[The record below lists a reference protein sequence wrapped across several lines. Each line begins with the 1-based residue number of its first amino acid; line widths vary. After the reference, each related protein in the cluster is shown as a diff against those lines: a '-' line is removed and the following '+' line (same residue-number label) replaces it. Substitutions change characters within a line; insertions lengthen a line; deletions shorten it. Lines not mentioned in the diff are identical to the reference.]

1 VERGREEEIQGRRE
15 RERPLISSRRE
26 EERGVCKDAGLPESP
41 HFPRRGPSV
50 TASTPRSLSILDL
63 AINACMCV

>member
-26 EERGVCKDAGLPESP
+26 EKEGEGGREEEGGKRKGASARTPVSQSP
-41 HFPRRGPSV
+41 LISPAAARR
-50 TASTPRSLSILDL
+50 
-63 AINACMCV
+63 